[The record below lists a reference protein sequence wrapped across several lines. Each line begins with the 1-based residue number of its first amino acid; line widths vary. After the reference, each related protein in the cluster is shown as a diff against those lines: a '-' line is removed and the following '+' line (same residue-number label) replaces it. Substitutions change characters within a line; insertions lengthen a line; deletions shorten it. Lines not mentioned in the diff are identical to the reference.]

1 MAHPL
6 DVMAVR
12 IPDKAGV
19 VGGVDVGQHARSAVV
34 GAAGGQGGG
43 GASSWVREAQLKAT
57 WRRGVDGPPVLSQ
70 TLRRSAAVPRPHGV
84 PSTWTA

>member
-1 MAHPL
+1 MWASTRGVPL
-6 DVMAVR
+6 SVPPA
-12 IPDKAGV
+12 
-19 VGGVDVGQHARSAVV
+19 AR
-34 GAAGGQGGG
+34 AAA